1 MTEEIYTSMIQDLA
15 SKSANKEIE
24 AAEFKARLVQSEQEN
39 GQLKARLTQIDAV
52 FAANPELKELF
63 DEAEKKMEVGNEV
76 A

>member
-1 MTEEIYTSMIQDLA
+1 MQEEILKNIIQDLA

-39 GQLKARLTQIDAV
+39 EQVKARLARLDAV

-63 DEAEKKMEVGNEV
+63 DEAEKKMEEENGFK
-76 A
+76 